1 MPIKRRRITL
11 PGVKPIQEA
20 KSGYEY
26 FCLCGAVKP
35 EIGQR
40 FFTEHERLNSDCF
53 QVFLDRFAR
62 AFPRSHNVVIPDLTR
77 RRSSRFRKMSS
88 WNSFPHIAQS

>member
-40 FFTEHERLNSDCF
+40 FFTEHE
-53 QVFLDRFAR
+53 
-62 AFPRSHNVVIPDLTR
+62 
-77 RRSSRFRKMSS
+77 
-88 WNSFPHIAQS
+88 